1 MDMTVAKHKELTNLH
16 EGAAKHSQADVV
28 WATPTITCVP
38 TRNGG
43 IRATRQPRNTTMSKK
58 KNKKINTRAEPT
70 PMR

>member
-1 MDMTVAKHKELTNLH
+1 MAVAKHKKLTNLH
-16 EGAAKHSQADVV
+16 EGAAKHGQADVV
-28 WATPTITCVP
+28 WAAPTTTCAP

-43 IRATRQPRNTTMSKK
+43 VRAARQPRNTTMSK